1 MLMVLIT
8 GIILAIYA
16 VLLAIAKAAG
26 MADKRLEE
34 INMLEQIR
42 NQSRIMEGDNEQ
54 KQMCEAGC

>member
-1 MLMVLIT
+1 MLMVLIA
-8 GIILAIYA
+8 GVILTIYA
-16 VLLAIAKAAG
+16 ALFTLAKAAG